1 MFVMNQGFCKHFT
14 QPSEE
19 NGHVRLEG
27 RWRGLMLIHF
37 SSTRK
42 TAGHQQAMVL
52 LDEHIVTTQAR
63 RLAHQH
69 VSGVEMNCKHKLQ
82 AMMFSTFKGPFEED
96 IDESGAQFMR
106 SSLFDRRAISPLYKG
121 GMRASCACQK
131 HSKSGNTGDLLL
143 CVYSQMPCVVSS
155 AG

>member
-1 MFVMNQGFCKHFT
+1 MARSRARKTGTYVLKGDGEASC
-14 QPSEE
+14 
-19 NGHVRLEG
+19 
-27 RWRGLMLIHF
+27 
-37 SSTRK
+37 SSTSAAPEKRLAINRRWFFW
-42 TAGHQQAMVL
+42 TSISSQ
-52 LDEHIVTTQAR
+52 R
-63 RLAHQH
+63 RPRLAHQH
-69 VSGVEMNCKHKLQ
+69 VSGVEMNCKYNLQ

-106 SSLFDRRAISPLYKG
+106 SLLFDRRAISPLYKG

-143 CVYSQMPCVVSS
+143 CVYSQMPCVVSF